1 MQKHSALVA
10 VGALILLAA
19 LGVVVPQMLAG
30 DATPIVRW
38 DAAAELDVPQEP
50 ADPQAAANGDGAL
63 LLERTEA
70 PLPDAPA
77 RSDERVDLL
86 LRGRVVDKFR
96 GPVAQAT
103 VWLDFGRAGPRG
115 GNNRQRR
122 VPDPVTTDADGRFAF
137 QGQTFRDLR
146 VSLQVAHA
154 RYAPSVFDKDVGAVA
169 AELDLGELTLLA
181 GGQIRGRVTDLDG
194 NGIGAAE
201 LRLQPENDNPMRWL
215 RDREKLVAPFQTDAA
230 GYYVREHVTAGSWAL
245 TAVAKA
251 HTEGRSPTFVVEEE
265 YQVDVDD
272 IRLGPGYEVTGYV
285 RNGKGEPIAK
295 ADVTMQSEA
304 RPRGGAAPGAPAA
317 SPRVTENAP
326 WQRGNN
332 GGGREHSTQ
341 TDAQGRFQLAHLPG
355 VPMRLDVR
363 AEGYLDLR
371 LDGVDAKLGQ
381 PLQLVVQDGLRID
394 GRVVDG
400 DGKAVTL
407 YAVRAIRTRGLQP
420 AGVAPG
426 EAEALVAQLRS
437 GSLDEAT
444 RQQVTARLEAIR
456 SQGSTFGGRG
466 GRGGPGGQND
476 NGGDGNNGRFGFAS
490 DLGKP
495 EQHADGAFTVAGLQE
510 GVYEVHVQSP
520 EHTRQRSAEIELRL
534 GAAAPKVDLS
544 LDAGVFVAGVVRDT
558 KGDPI
563 AGARVELR
571 TPSPFEGRGR
581 GGRGGRGGDAQAAA
595 ATPQPGGRDAMRAAM
610 AAQVSLETTTDKEGT
625 FLLKHA
631 PRGTFRLQ
639 AEAKGFANT
648 QLDDVVVQGDR
659 SGLELRMGA
668 LGVLAGKVRGLGRDD
683 HGEARVY
690 AFPAPQANSGSGGN
704 GGFGGMM
711 GRGRGG
717 QGGGNS
723 PFGNA
728 SVDADGNY
736 ELRDLV
742 PGDYIVRCWVGSMQ
756 DMMREL
762 APQFFGAA
770 LPADTSVRGGETT
783 KLDLTALRAQVGRV
797 VGTVL
802 HNGKPGA
809 GFQVELAKLDETGAV
824 DAGGNNQG
832 GRGGRGGGAGGF
844 GNFGRQF
851 QATTAQS
858 GKFTIQKVPA
868 GSYRLRVSSARR
880 GGTLHEEIVQV
891 FVDVAT
897 EPLIQLNTC
906 QLAGALTRDD
916 GGKPEELSGR
926 ATLLAGALEA
936 PADFNAYVRENGS
949 IETRVQAG
957 AFRFDAIKSGNYLL
971 VVTLRGRERTTTP
984 IVVAADATIQVPAG
998 QPTAAP
1004 DPNAAP
1010 GGRQGGG
1017 GGGNAGGGRQG
1028 GGGQAGGR

>member
-381 PLQLVVQDGLRID
+381 PLQLAMQDGLRID

-426 EAEALVAQLRS
+426 EAEALFNQLRNGTVDDAS
-437 GSLDEAT
+437 
-444 RQQVTARLEAIR
+444 RQQIMARLDALR
-456 SQGSTFGGRG
+456 GQGGGRG
-466 GRGGPGGQND
+466 GFGGFGGDSGGRGGFM
-476 NGGDGNNGRFGFAS
+476 R

-495 EQHADGAFTVAGLQE
+495 EEHVDGAFTVAGLQE

-520 EHTRQRSAEIELRL
+520 EHTRQRSAEIELRS

-610 AAQVSLETTTDKEGT
+610 AAQVSLETTSDKEGT

-631 PRGTFRLQ
+631 PRGTFRLR

-668 LGVLAGKVRGLGRDD
+668 LGALAGKVRGLGRDE

-690 AFPAPQANSGSGGN
+690 AFPAPQANAGGG
-704 GGFGGMM
+704 GGFGGVM

-723 PFGNA
+723 PFGNV

-742 PGDYIVRCWVGSMQ
+742 PGDYVVRCWVGPMQ

-762 APQFFGAA
+762 APQFVGGAMS
-770 LPADTSVRGGETT
+770 ADATVRGGETT

-897 EPLIQLNTC
+897 EPLIQLSTC
-906 QLAGALTRDD
+906 QLAGAVTRTD
-916 GGKPEELSGR
+916 GGKMEELDGR
-926 ATLLAGALEA
+926 ATLLAGALEL

-949 IETRVQAG
+949 VEARVRAG
-957 AFRFDAIKSGNYLL
+957 AFRFEAVKPGSYLL
-971 VVTLRGRERTTTP
+971 VVTLRGRARTSMPVVLTGDSTAQIQAGTP
-984 IVVAADATIQVPAG
+984 N
-998 QPTAAP
+998 TAAP
-1004 DPNAAP
+1004 TPGAAGAP
-1010 GGRQGGG
+1010 TRTGPEGGR
-1017 GGGNAGGGRQG
+1017 
-1028 GGGQAGGR
+1028 